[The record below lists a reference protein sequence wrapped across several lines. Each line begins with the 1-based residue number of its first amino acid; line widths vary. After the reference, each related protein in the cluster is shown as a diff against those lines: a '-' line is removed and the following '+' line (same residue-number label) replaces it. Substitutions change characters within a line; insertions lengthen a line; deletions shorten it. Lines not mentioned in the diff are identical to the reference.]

1 MYNSVK
7 TINIYF
13 ILFYYSVSSRVEDF
27 PGVAFEALF
36 YDSTWRQH
44 SLRYRLSWRRGGQID
59 QQRQTFISALFLR
72 CSGVTPCKIITT
84 RWRHISVSCLK
95 LSQPAFHDSYLFRAA
110 GSPTLAVTLE
120 KCRSYKYDFTLMIA
134 GGVDCL
140 KWELSHSNSVLHAA
154 YVLL

>member
-1 MYNSVK
+1 MQISK
-7 TINIYF
+7 TINIYLFF
-13 ILFYYSVSSRVEDF
+13 IITSRVIEDF

-44 SLRYRLSWRRGGQID
+44 SLRYRLSWRRGGQTD
-59 QQRQTFISALFLR
+59 QRRQTLISALFLG

-84 RWRHISVSCLK
+84 RWRHISVSCQK

-110 GSPTLAVTLE
+110 GSLTLAVTLE
-120 KCRSYKYDFTLMIA
+120 KYRSYKYDFTLMIA

-140 KWELSHSNSVLHAA
+140 KWELSHPNSVLHAA
-154 YVLL
+154 HVLL